1 MAQHNTLGKNGEQI
15 AKDFLEQQGF
25 EILDENWCFGKAEV
39 DLIAFKH
46 KTIIFIEV
54 KTRSGSAFGQ
64 PEDFVDVKKQRLL
77 TDAAEEYVYLMN
89 HQGEIRFDIISILF
103 DKNLE
108 KYTLKHIED
117 AFWNYE

>member
-103 DKNLE
+103 DKKLE

>member
-1 MAQHNTLGKNGEQI
+1 VAQHNTLGKNGEQI

-39 DLIAFKH
+39 DIIAFKH

-54 KTRSGSAFGQ
+54 KTRSGNAFGE

>member
-15 AKDFLEQQGF
+15 AKDFLEEQGF

-54 KTRSGSAFGQ
+54 KTRTGSTFGQ

>member
-54 KTRSGSAFGQ
+54 KTRTGSAFGQ